1 MRVDRVFEPLKERPV
16 DFGPFGGFVLNEVD
30 AVLADL
36 RALGSVVLQAP
47 TSMPWGVR
55 AVVKDPDGRPV
66 EVFVPVP
73 DE

>member
-1 MRVDRVFEPLKERPV
+1 MSDTALNRPGIG
-16 DFGPFGGFVLNEVD
+16 DCS
-30 AVLADL
+30 DL